1 VRIVASSTLRDYG
14 TRRPDAKVSLDAW
27 LAKAKAGQWKT
38 MSELQSAFPK
48 AKVLNGERARFEISG
63 GDYRLILAFDFK
75 HMIGFIKFVG
85 THADSDKIDALT
97 VSRF

>member
-1 VRIVASSTLRDYG
+1 
-14 TRRPDAKVSLDAW
+14 VSLDAW
-27 LAKAKAGQWKT
+27 LAKAKAGHWKT
-38 MSELQSAFPK
+38 MREVQSAFPK
-48 AKVLNGERARFEISG
+48 AKVLNGEPARFEISG